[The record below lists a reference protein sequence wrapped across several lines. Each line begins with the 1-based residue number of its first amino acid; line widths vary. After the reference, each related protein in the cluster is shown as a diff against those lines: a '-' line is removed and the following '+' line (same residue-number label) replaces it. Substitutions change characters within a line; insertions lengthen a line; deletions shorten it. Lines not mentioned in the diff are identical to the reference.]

1 MVVFESTEMITIL
14 DSYPTG
20 ALSPLVP
27 PLEGVFTPEIL
38 TNAMTMQIFYAAARS
53 CIQGHSALYLAG
65 LLTRSTVLDAPS
77 RKI

>member
-38 TNAMTMQIFYAAARS
+38 TNAMTMQIF
-53 CIQGHSALYLAG
+53 
-65 LLTRSTVLDAPS
+65 
-77 RKI
+77 